1 MIFRSTKLY
10 QVKNAILGAT
20 KTHRGRGSGEGERAT
35 HLMHHSVD
43 IFYPTEY
50 NFVNIHFAQFWHKV
64 FYLMQQTVPWTRYFD
79 EVSFNYQKMDQEIF
93 SLLFLIFSAFSR
105 AKLAFAML

>member
-20 KTHRGRGSGEGERAT
+20 KTHRGWGGREGYSPHA
-35 HLMHHSVD
+35 SVG

-50 NFVNIHFAQFWHKV
+50 NFVNINFAQFWHKV

-93 SLLFLIFSAFSR
+93 SLLFLLFSTF
-105 AKLAFAML
+105 

>member
-1 MIFRSTKLY
+1 MTFKSTKLY

-20 KTHRGRGSGEGERAT
+20 KTHRGRGGWGGREGYSPHA
-35 HLMHHSVD
+35 SVG

-64 FYLMQQTVPWTRYFD
+64 FYLMQQTVP
-79 EVSFNYQKMDQEIF
+79 
-93 SLLFLIFSAFSR
+93 
-105 AKLAFAML
+105 